1 MGAFNTVR
9 ILGTC
14 PSCKNEVNLEV
25 QFKYGDVW
33 QHHYQIG
40 DVIKW
45 GGNDIGKPALRK
57 VIVEGFAVCPTCDSE
72 LDYEVWLENDKIVA
86 IKLASGTYD
95 LASSPEVYSV
105 TLKKEAEH
113 PDLSYFV

>member
-33 QHHYQIG
+33 QHHYQVG
-40 DVIKW
+40 DVINW
-45 GGNDIGKPALRK
+45 GGNDIGKSDRRK
-57 VIVEGFAVCPTCDSE
+57 VIVEGFAICPICDSE
-72 LDYEVWLENDKIVA
+72 LDYELWLEKDRIIAVKP
-86 IKLASGTYD
+86 ASGTYD
-95 LASSPEVYSV
+95 LASTPEGYIVI
-105 TLKKEAEH
+105 EE
-113 PDLSYFV
+113 